1 MEEQDWWTDGR
12 YSGRKV
18 LIVDDIE
25 MNRELLSFSLED
37 ADIEVLTADNGQQ
50 AIDIVFSSKVDLVLM
65 DIEMPIMNGLDATQ
79 KIRENNEY
87 QQLPIIA
94 MTGHS
99 KDGDR
104 EKTGAV
110 GMNDHLVK
118 PIDPEDL
125 FQVIKQWF

>member
-104 EKTGAV
+104 EKTAAV